1 MFRSSPYDAMPRKQ
15 QAALW
20 RAAARGAK
28 ANGDLVAY
36 QRFARTAAIIERRPW
51 KVDRTS

>member
-1 MFRSSPYDAMPRKQ
+1 MARHEMPLKD

-28 ANGDLVAY
+28 TSGDLVAY
-36 QRFARTAAIIERRPW
+36 QRYARTAAIIERRPW
-51 KVDRTS
+51 KIDRDEAHW